1 MYRHHQPGRSGSG
14 VSHAN
19 YRGPADGVY
28 LAAAGLK
35 QRTGKVERS
44 GEEACLSNLTQP
56 TNAHT
61 QACSRILQ
69 QECVF
74 GGALSCSCSIPR
86 HEYAAAPSASDS
98 RTVLSPQIVS
108 VSPAVVLLAFI

>member
-35 QRTGKVERS
+35 QWTGKVERS

-69 QECVF
+69 
-74 GGALSCSCSIPR
+74 PR
-86 HEYAAAPSASDS
+86 LYYRA
-98 RTVLSPQIVS
+98 
-108 VSPAVVLLAFI
+108 

>member
-35 QRTGKVERS
+35 QRTGKVEEKRGGGMPVQPDS
-44 GEEACLSNLTQP
+44 TNERTHPGLLSDTSATAL
-56 TNAHT
+56 
-61 QACSRILQ
+61 LQ
-69 QECVF
+69 GLGVRWRA
-74 GGALSCSCSIPR
+74 GVRLWR
-86 HEYAAAPSASDS
+86 
-98 RTVLSPQIVS
+98 RVS
-108 VSPAVVLLAFI
+108 LQL

>member
-1 MYRHHQPGRSGSG
+1 MGQWGNNAIMQYSRSKHIDDEAKQGT
-14 VSHAN
+14 VERACID

-69 QECVF
+69 
-74 GGALSCSCSIPR
+74 PR
-86 HEYAAAPSASDS
+86 LYYRA
-98 RTVLSPQIVS
+98 
-108 VSPAVVLLAFI
+108 